1 MKAANILD
9 NLEFNSKKAMIS
21 VLFESEYSKEIRVAM
36 KSGTVMKEHK
46 TKFPI
51 TVEIFEGSIDFGI
64 EGKNQTL
71 KKGDVVFLE
80 GNIPHDLFAHED
92 SIIRLTLSKLDAAD
106 RVEQVSR
113 M

>member
-1 MKAANILD
+1 MKAANIL
-9 NLEFNSKKAMIS
+9 NKLEFSDNKAMIS
-21 VLFESEYSKEIRVAM
+21 VLFESEVSKEIRVAM
-36 KSGTVMKEHK
+36 KSGTSMKEHK

-51 TVEIFEGSIDFGI
+51 TVEIFEGRIDFGI
-64 EGKNQTL
+64 KGENHSL

-80 GNIPHDLFAHED
+80 GNIPHDLLAHED
-92 SIIRLTLSKLDAAD
+92 SIIRLTLSKMDSSD

>member
-1 MKAANILD
+1 MKAANILEH
-9 NLEFNSKKAMIS
+9 LEFNKQKAMIS
-21 VLFESEYSKEIRVAM
+21 VLFESEVSKEIRVAM
-36 KSGTVMKEHK
+36 KSGTAMKEHK

-51 TVEIFEGSIDFGI
+51 TVEIFEGEIDFGI

-71 KKGDVVFLE
+71 IKGDIVFLE
-80 GNIPHDLFAHED
+80 GNVPHDLEARQD
-92 SIIRLTLSKLDAAD
+92 SIIRLSLSKLDSAN